1 MDRLECLFCGRKYPL
16 DLFEVFCPE
25 CHEPMLV
32 SSTPRKR
39 SMALERS
46 LSLEKY
52 QSFLPLAHV
61 DKTLSRGECNTPLV
75 LLERVRSIHHLPLVY
90 AKNETVNP
98 TQSFKDRGTAVAV
111 QKAVALG
118 IKRIG
123 TVSTGNMAGST
134 AASGAKA
141 GVKTFVLLKGD
152 TPVDKIR
159 AAGGYGPILLK
170 VRGGYGDLFA
180 SCLELG
186 RERGIYF
193 MNSVDPR
200 GDGGC

>member
-16 DLFEVFCPE
+16 GLFEVFCPE

-134 AASGAKA
+134 AAYGAKA
-141 GVKTFVLLKGD
+141 GLKTVVLLKED
-152 TPVDKIR
+152 TPEDKIR
-159 AAGGYGPILLK
+159 AAGVFGPVLIK
-170 VRGGYGDLFA
+170 VRGDYGELFA
-180 SCLELG
+180 RSLEG
-186 RERGIYF
+186 GGKHGIYF
-193 MNSVDPR
+193 MNSIDPL
-200 GDGGC
+200 GIGA